1 MRPLT
6 RREFLR
12 QAVLTGGGWTTI
24 TIGRTAGGMENAGS
38 VRGSVPGTAAS
49 VRRSGSGYA
58 SPSAAHGKCTDSLLS
73 SGGQW
78 GQVTPKRASTLP
90 EGPSKG

>member
-49 VRRSGSGYA
+49 VRRSGSG
-58 SPSAAHGKCTDSLLS
+58 
-73 SGGQW
+73 
-78 GQVTPKRASTLP
+78 
-90 EGPSKG
+90 